1 MGRSAQIHPTAII
14 DPRAELAG
22 DVAVGA
28 YAVIKGAVKIG
39 AGSIIQEH
47 TVIHGAT
54 HIGRGCKI
62 GPAAYIGM
70 DPQHLK
76 FVADEANPSYLLVGD
91 NVTIRESA
99 RVHRATH
106 PGIDHATK
114 IGEGCFLMG
123 GIHVAHDCVLE
134 PQVIMADAALLGG
147 HCHIGQGAFIG
158 GGSTLHQFVRIG
170 RLVIIAGHEAS
181 SKDVPP
187 FGAVRYGRLK
197 GYNAIG
203 CKRSGMDRATLTAI
217 RACYLRLRLHRQ
229 TSAALRAIRAEVP
242 DVPEVRE
249 IIEFIESS
257 RRGILVAY
265 RGSPGGSDSEA
276 GSDEGD
282 AKSHVSCI
290 PPTPS
295 PSGRGLG

>member
-1 MGRSAQIHPTAII
+1 MRRSALIHSTAII

-22 DVAVGA
+22 DVSVGA

-54 HIGRGCKI
+54 QIGSGCKI
-62 GPAAYIGM
+62 GPGAYIGM

-76 FVADEANPSYLLVGD
+76 FVADDANPTYLLIGD

-99 RVHRATH
+99 RLHRSTH
-106 PGIDHATK
+106 PGMDHATR
-114 IGEGCFLMG
+114 IGDGCFLMG
-123 GIHVAHDCVLE
+123 ATHVAHDCVLE
-134 PQVIMADAALLGG
+134 PDVIMADAALLGG
-147 HCHIGQGAFIG
+147 HCQIGQRSFVG
-158 GGSTLHQFVRIG
+158 GGSSLHQFVRVG
-170 RLVIIAGHEAS
+170 RLAIIAGHEAS

-217 RACYLRLRLHRQ
+217 RGCYLRLRLHRQ
-229 TSAALRAIRAEVP
+229 TSAALSAIRAEMP
-242 DVPEVRE
+242 DLPEVRE
-249 IIEFIESS
+249 ITEFIESS

-282 AKSHVSCI
+282 SNFAA
-290 PPTPS
+290 
-295 PSGRGLG
+295 